1 VFDLRYHV
9 ASLAAVFFAL
19 VIGILVGVA
28 LASHGLG
35 NTERKRLED
44 DLRRA
49 ERQGETL
56 QAKLTAKEESSALD
70 SAFVDKT
77 YKLVLADRL
86 KGKHIAVL
94 FVGSID
100 QDLNKWIKATLDD
113 AGSGDPLRMRALT
126 IPIDTTKMTNRL
138 AKRGPFFAN
147 YAGDERLVVLGHAVG
162 QEFAA
167 GTDTPLWNALNDLIV
182 EQRDKPLK
190 PPADG
195 VIVVRT
201 AATQTGATARFL
213 KGLYSGIRD
222 VGVPAV
228 GVELTSGSGSA
239 TEAFKKAGL
248 ATVDDLDSP
257 AGELALVLLL
267 SDPSVV
273 ERRCRKPCNFGT
285 KPMIADDGAL
295 PGVVP
300 APLATTTSGG

>member
-1 VFDLRYHV
+1 MFDLRYHV

-35 NTERKRLED
+35 NTERKRLEN

-49 ERQGETL
+49 QSNGDAL
-56 QAKLTAKEESSALD
+56 QAQLTALEEIGALD
-70 SAFVDKT
+70 RAFVDKT

-86 KGKHIAVL
+86 KGKHVAVL

-126 IPIDTTKMTNRL
+126 IPIDTTKIANRL

-147 YAGDERLVVLGHAVG
+147 YAGDDQLVVLGHALG

-190 PPADG
+190 PAADG

-213 KGLYSGIRD
+213 KGLYSGIKD

-228 GVELTSGSGSA
+228 GVELTSGSGAA

-248 ATVDDLDSP
+248 STVDDLDTP

-267 SDPSVV
+267 SDPTVT
-273 ERRCRKPCNFGT
+273 ERLCRKPCNFGT
-285 KPMIADDGAL
+285 KPSTADDGTL
-295 PGVVP
+295 PNVVP
-300 APLATTTSGG
+300 APATTTSGG